1 MQLDVERGNLWAM
14 GMGELEQA
22 LDAVR
27 DSDRSHFV
35 GRREPALVTAAEEA
49 LGVHLP
55 PTYRRFVLELGAG
68 SVGGRE
74 FYGAIDE
81 NFVDSSIPDGIW
93 VTLDQREVFGFPTHL
108 VIVGDTGMGEYYVL
122 DTSQR
127 DAAGESPV
135 VVWVSGLS
143 QEGDSLEV
151 VAPDFGSFLW
161 AAVQQVFG
169 PR

>member
-1 MQLDVERGNLWAM
+1 M
-14 GMGELEQA
+14 GMAELEQA

-27 DSDRSHFV
+27 DSDRSRFV
-35 GRREPALVTAAEEA
+35 GARDPALVTAAEEA
-49 LGVHLP
+49 LGVPLP
-55 PTYRRFVLELGAG
+55 PTYRRFVTELGAG

-93 VTLDQREVFGFPTHL
+93 LTLDERERFGFPKHL

-122 DTSQR
+122 DTSRR
-127 DAAGESPV
+127 DDKGESPV
-135 VVWVSGLS
+135 VIWVAGQS
-143 QEGDSLEV
+143 QEGDDLEV
-151 VAPDFGSFLW
+151 VAPDFGSFFWEAL
-161 AAVQQVFG
+161 QQVFG